1 MIAMT
6 LPARL
11 RLALT
16 ALVVSLGLSA
26 CGLNTVPA
34 LEERAVSAWNEVQT
48 QHRRRADLVATMLD
62 ALKGLNQQ
70 EREVLAQVAEA
81 RARAAQVPADAAI
94 TTDPQRFKAFQD
106 AQNQLSTA
114 LGRLLVTVERYPE
127 LKSSAGF
134 LAVQSQLEDVENRIA
149 VGRRDYSDSARAY
162 NTALNAIPGRW
173 VAGFL
178 HPGAK
183 PMETFA
189 TNPGSE

>member
-11 RLALT
+11 RFALT
-16 ALVVSLGLSA
+16 ALVMGLGLSA
-26 CGLNTVPA
+26 CGFNTVPA
-34 LEERAVSAWNEVQT
+34 LEERAVSAWSEVQN

-62 ALKGLNQQ
+62 ALKSLNQQ

-81 RARAAQVPADAAI
+81 RTRATQVPADAAI
-94 TTDPQRFKAFQD
+94 ITDPQRFKAFQD
-106 AQNQLSTA
+106 AQNRLSTT

-134 LAVQSQLEDVENRIA
+134 LAIQSQLEDVENRIA
-149 VGRRDYSDSARAY
+149 VGRRDYADSARAY
-162 NTALNAIPGRW
+162 NAALNAIPGRW

-178 HPGAK
+178 RPGAR

-189 TNPGSE
+189 SNPGSE